1 MRAVTRDRAVSTL
14 LATAFLAAVALDATA
29 LPQPLRALAW
39 AAFAACVVVV
49 LVCLWVLTGTD
60 RRVIR

>member
-1 MRAVTRDRAVSTL
+1 MTLPPFLNAEAL
-14 LATAFLAAVALDATA
+14 LA
-29 LPQPLRALAW
+29 
-39 AAFAACVVVV
+39 AACVVVV